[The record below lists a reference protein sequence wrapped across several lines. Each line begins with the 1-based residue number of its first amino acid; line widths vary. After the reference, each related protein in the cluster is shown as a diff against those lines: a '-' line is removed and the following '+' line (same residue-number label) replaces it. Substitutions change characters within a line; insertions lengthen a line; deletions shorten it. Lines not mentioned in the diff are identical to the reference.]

1 MADSTNTNSVSKKP
15 RWSDRM
21 VSQLTEC
28 LTAYKSKLEYQ
39 NKDLD
44 AGRPVQYKEMRREM
58 PPKVYDDVFE
68 QFAI

>member
-1 MADSTNTNSVSKKP
+1 
-15 RWSDRM
+15 M

-39 NKDLD
+39 NKDFD

-58 PPKVYDDVFE
+58 PPKVSDDVFE
-68 QFAI
+68 PVCHIEIKVK